1 MMLAM
6 TPLSPAS
13 AVITL
18 LQEIAS
24 IGGMVS
30 KMQMTRAIFFS
41 WNVKVEKVSELLAK
55 VGVSYVLEAP
65 EQTALAVA

>member
-1 MMLAM
+1 MGLAM

-13 AVITL
+13 AVIML
-18 LQEIAS
+18 LQEVAS
-24 IGGMVS
+24 IDGMAS

-65 EQTALAVA
+65 EQPALAVA

>member
-1 MMLAM
+1 MGLAM

-13 AVITL
+13 AVIML
-18 LQEIAS
+18 LQEVAS
-24 IGGMVS
+24 IGDMVS
-30 KMQMTRAIFFS
+30 KMQMRRAIFFS